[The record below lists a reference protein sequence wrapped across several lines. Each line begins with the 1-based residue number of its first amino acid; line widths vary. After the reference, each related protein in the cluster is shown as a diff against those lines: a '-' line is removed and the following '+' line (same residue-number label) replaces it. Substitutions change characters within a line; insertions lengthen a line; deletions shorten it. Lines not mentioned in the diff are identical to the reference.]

1 MERKEINMR
10 RFALLVVLVAL
21 AVGCSK
27 QTAQSTVSEADLTRA
42 AYKKAGSQVVEFS
55 VPDMMCPEGCGA
67 KVKEILSQQ
76 PGTKD
81 VFVDFPTKTAIVAI
95 EKDKFDSKQAL
106 DALVDHQFKKS
117 TLKDATSSISDS
129 KSQATAAKSVQ

>member
-1 MERKEINMR
+1 MR
-10 RFALLVVLVAL
+10 RFALLVVLVGL
-21 AVGCSK
+21 GIGCSK
-27 QTAQSTVSEADLTRA
+27 EAAQSTVSEADLTRA

-76 PGTKD
+76 PGAKD
-81 VFVDFPTKTAIVAI
+81 VFVDFPSKTAIVAI
-95 EKDKFDSKQAL
+95 EKEKFDSKQAL

-117 TLKDATSSISDS
+117 TVKDATSPVADS
-129 KSQATAAKSVQ
+129 KAQADAKSVQ

>member
-1 MERKEINMR
+1 MR
-10 RFALLVVLVAL
+10 RFAFVVVLSAL
-21 AVGCSK
+21 AVGCS
-27 QTAQSTVSEADLTRA
+27 QQAAQSPVSAADTTRA
-42 AYKKAGSQVVEFS
+42 SYVKAGSQVVEFS

-76 PGTKD
+76 PGAKD
-81 VFVDFPTKTAIVAI
+81 VFVDFPTKTAIVAV

-117 TLKDATSSISDS
+117 TLKSAT
-129 KSQATAAKSVQ
+129 